1 MLAPGGLPATHLWNG
16 CASLAAWG
24 DGGAERGGREPG
36 VLARVTG
43 QRHGVVCEA
52 TMTNV
57 AIYLFDEVEVLDFA
71 GPFEVFSTASR
82 LRVRAGG
89 PPVFR
94 VFTVADRAR
103 SVRARGG
110 LMVNAEFGLDDHP
123 RPDLLIIPGGDVT
136 DELPRADIVE
146 WIARTA
152 AASRL
157 TASVCTGALLLAQAG
172 LLNDSR
178 ATTHWED
185 LEQLRRDF
193 PAVRVEGGTRWID
206 AGKIVTSAGISAGID
221 MSLHLVRRLADQDL
235 ATRTARQ
242 MDFTWEDRGS

>member
-1 MLAPGGLPATHLWNG
+1 M
-16 CASLAAWG
+16 
-24 DGGAERGGREPG
+24 
-36 VLARVTG
+36 
-43 QRHGVVCEA
+43 
-52 TMTNV
+52 MNV

-82 LRVRAGG
+82 MSVRDGK

-103 SVRARGG
+103 AVRARGG
-110 LMVNAEFGLDDHP
+110 LMVTAEFGFADHP
-123 RPDLLIIPGGDVT
+123 RPDLLVIPGGEVSE
-136 DELPRADIVE
+136 ELGRADVVE
-146 WIARTA
+146 WITRTA
-152 AASRL
+152 AVSQL
-157 TASVCTGALLLAQAG
+157 TASVCTGALLLGQAG

-193 PAVRVEGGTRWID
+193 PAVRVESGMRWID

-221 MSLHLVRRLADQDL
+221 MSLHLVRRLTDEAL
-235 ATRTARQ
+235 ARRTARQ
-242 MDFTWEDRGS
+242 MDFAWEDRGA